1 MKLYKVNRILVMT
14 IILVL
19 VSLACGTSNPP
30 VQTQA
35 PEIQPTPTTPTSQN
49 PSKPN
54 NNGQVGGSRI
64 DLIAATV
71 QIYGLVTMN
80 GQLSP
85 IYSGSGTIISA
96 SGLILTNAHV
106 ASPASQGDT
115 SDEPDALAI
124 GVMDKEDRPPVFL
137 YYANVQAV
145 DGYLDLAVIQI
156 TSTMDGAYVDPGS
169 LNLPYVQLGNS
180 DDLHVGDHIDIF
192 GFPGIGGDTI
202 TFTDGNVSGFTSE
215 DGIGD
220 RAWIKTDATFAGGNS
235 GGLAAND
242 AGYIIGVPT
251 IASSGSDGNITDCR
265 VVQDTNGDGQLD
277 SGDTC
282 IPIGGFINGLR
293 PINLAMP
300 LIKAAQSGQQYA
312 SPFGDSNQP
321 TSNGSGSESFS
332 QVTWYTGSGGA
343 DCEMVNQVNSFPS
356 GTYSMAAA
364 FDFSGMTDGEPWA
377 EEWTVDGETLYSSDY
392 VWNLGRQG
400 TTYSCL
406 YNETQPMPDGNYH
419 VEFYAGQN
427 YDRLTQGDVT
437 VGGGGGNNPNPNVGQ
452 GVVTVFGQVYD
463 VNSNNPLP
471 DAEVY
476 VLNPGTTYA
485 EWKANNYADADIF
498 SFATSDNQGNYTLPD
513 KLVLN
518 IGYTFVVYKDGYT
531 ITFGDD
537 LVWTDQDPL
546 NYQMD
551 ISLSN

>member
-1 MKLYKVNRILVMT
+1 MKLYKVNRILVMVV
-14 IILVL
+14 ILVL

-35 PEIQPTPTTPTSQN
+35 PQSQPTPTN
-49 PSKPN
+49 PPPPKPN
-54 NNGQVGGSRI
+54 DNGQAGSSRT

-71 QIYGLVTMN
+71 QIYGLVTIN

-85 IYSGSGTIISA
+85 IYSGSGTIIS
-96 SGLILTNAHV
+96 SNGLILTNAHV

-124 GVMDKEDRPPVFL
+124 GVMDKEDKPPVFL
-137 YYANVQAV
+137 YYANVKAV

-156 TSTMDGAYVDPGS
+156 TSTMDGAYVDPDS
-169 LNLPYVQLGNS
+169 LNLPYVQMGNS

-202 TFTDGNVSGFTSE
+202 TFTDGNVSGFTAE

-251 IASSGSDGNITDCR
+251 IASSGSEGNITDCR
-265 VVQDTNGDGQLD
+265 VVQDTNGDGELD

-293 PINLAMP
+293 PVNLALP

-312 SPFGDSNQP
+312 SPFGGSDQP
-321 TSNGSGSESFS
+321 TSNGSGNEAFG
-332 QVTWYTGSGGA
+332 QITWYTGSGGA
-343 DCEMVNQVNSFPS
+343 DCEMVDQVSSFAS

-377 EEWTVDGETLYSSDY
+377 EEWTVDGDVLYSSDY

-419 VEFYAGQN
+419 VEFYAGEN

-437 VGGGGGNNPNPNVGQ
+437 VGGGGGGNPNPNVDQ

-471 DAEVY
+471 DAEIY

-485 EWKANNYADADIF
+485 NWKANNYADADIY
-498 SFATSDNQGNYTLPD
+498 SFTTSDYQGNYTLPD
-513 KLVLN
+513 KLALN
-518 IGYTFVVYKDGYT
+518 IGYTFVVYKDGYS

-537 LVWTDQDPL
+537 LVWTVQDPL
-546 NYQMD
+546 DYQMD

>member
-1 MKLYKVNRILVMT
+1 METDMRLIKTKRIWSMV
-14 IILVL
+14 IILAV
-19 VSLACGTSNPP
+19 VSLACGTTNPP
-30 VQTQA
+30 VETQS
-35 PEIQPTPTTPTSQN
+35 PQSQPTPISQ
-49 PSKPN
+49 KPN
-54 NNGQVGGSRI
+54 NNGQAGTSRI
-64 DLIAATV
+64 DMIAATV
-71 QIYGLVTMN
+71 QILGLVSMN

-85 IYSGSGTIISA
+85 IYSGSGTIIS
-96 SGLILTNAHV
+96 SNGLILTNAHV

-115 SDEPDALAI
+115 EDEPDALAI
-124 GVMDKEDRPPVFL
+124 GIMDREDQPPVFL
-137 YYANVQAV
+137 YYANVKAV

-156 TSTMDGAYVDPGS
+156 TSSMDGAYVDPGS

-220 RAWIKTDATFAGGNS
+220 RAWVKTDATFAGGNS

-265 VVQDTNGDGQLD
+265 VVQDTNGDGQLN
-277 SGDTC
+277 SSDTC

-293 PINLAMP
+293 PINLALP

-312 SPFGDSNQP
+312 TPFGGSSKP
-321 TSNGSGSESFS
+321 TSNGSGSEAFG
-332 QVTWYTGSGGA
+332 QITWYTGTGGA
-343 DCEMVNQVNSFPS
+343 NCELGNPVNSFPS
-356 GTYSMAAA
+356 NTYSMAAA

-377 EEWTVDGETLYSSDY
+377 EEWTVDGDVLYSSDY
-392 VWNLGRQG
+392 VWNLGQQG

-406 YNETQPMPDGNYH
+406 YNETEPMPDGNYH

-427 YDRLTQGDVT
+427 YDRLTQADMT
-437 VGGGGGNNPNPNVGQ
+437 IGGGGGSTPNQNVAR

-463 VNSNNPLP
+463 ANSNNALP
-471 DAEVY
+471 NAEVY

-485 EWKANNYADADIF
+485 NWKSNNYADADIF
-498 SFATSDNQGNYTLPD
+498 SFTNSDNQGNYSLPD
-513 KLVLN
+513 KLALN
-518 IGYTFVVYKDGYT
+518 IGYTFVVYVDGYT

-551 ISLSN
+551 ISMSN